1 MFELLLAKAVIC
13 FASFGKRRTM
23 DYQENS
29 GSSKQSN
36 MLWAAQT
43 LKSDYLNEVNTS
55 IDRRTQLL
63 LDLREQNGQFVH
75 IQVAIDRRVCRNV
88 SVSVKEQQCRRA
100 EHLEA
105 LS

>member
-1 MFELLLAKAVIC
+1 MFELLLEKAVNC
-13 FASFGKRRTM
+13 FASFSKRRIM
-23 DYQENS
+23 DYQEIS

-43 LKSDYLNEVNTS
+43 LKSDYLNEVNAS
-55 IDRRTQLL
+55 IVRRTQFL
-63 LDLREQNGQFVH
+63 LDLCKQNGQFVN
-75 IQVAIDRRVCRNV
+75 IKVAIDRRVCRNV
-88 SVSVKEQQCRRA
+88 SISIKEQQCRWS

>member
-1 MFELLLAKAVIC
+1 MFDLLLAKAVNC
-13 FASFGKRRTM
+13 FASFGKRRVM

-29 GSSKQSN
+29 GSSKQLN

-43 LKSDYLNEVNTS
+43 LKSDYLNEVNAS
-55 IDRRTQLL
+55 IVRRTQFL
-63 LDLREQNGQFVH
+63 LDLCKQNGQFVH

-88 SVSVKEQQCRRA
+88 SVSIKEQQCRRA